1 MRSRDG
7 NHSFTRRLCTVIF
20 LSSSLALNAGEYL
33 VSYKYIVKDA
43 MLYNESLDISKS
55 MTQCE
60 GEPSQRLILPSS
72 NAENFPKLVAKH
84 REEFIEYIHTLGL
97 DIQSRDTTT
106 NNQMNSTTIV
116 TLKTTC
122 FKVDFNDTFVKISHL
137 KQPRD

>member
-1 MRSRDG
+1 
-7 NHSFTRRLCTVIF
+7 
-20 LSSSLALNAGEYL
+20 
-33 VSYKYIVKDA
+33 